1 MCRAAK
7 KGIPKSMISIRIDI
21 GKTISRYQNVISAI
35 QDKDKMLRSCAAG
48 VLPEMKTRIH
58 VKGLDSE
65 EKPIGTYSEGYMKVR
80 TGNFANSKKFT
91 KGKNK
96 GKLKDAGVKTKKRVL
111 TPFGKTGYAFTNIE
125 SEGIARPKY
134 NRSNDTKK
142 IYSLTR
148 QMENDFSVQAT
159 DKGYGL
165 GFNNP
170 YNAQKAEWVQ
180 EQDKK
185 TVYNTTEKERK
196 LAVDIAIGYIQKIT
210 GAQ

>member
-1 MCRAAK
+1 
-7 KGIPKSMISIRIDI
+7 MISIRIDI
-21 GKTISRYQNVISAI
+21 GKTISKYQNVISAI

-48 VLPEMKTRIH
+48 VLPVMKDRIH

-80 TGNFANSKKFT
+80 TGNFVNAKKFT

-96 GKLKDAGVKTKKRVL
+96 GKLKDAGVRTKKRVL

-125 SEGIARPKY
+125 AEGIARKKY
-134 NRSNDTKK
+134 NRSGDTKK
-142 IYSLTR
+142 IYSLER

-185 TVYNTTEKERK
+185 IVYKLSEKESK

-210 GAQ
+210 GA

>member
-1 MCRAAK
+1 
-7 KGIPKSMISIRIDI
+7 MISIRIDI
-21 GKTISRYQNVISAI
+21 GKTISKYQNVISAI

-48 VLPEMKTRIH
+48 VLPVMKDRIH
-58 VKGLDSE
+58 VKGLDSQ

-80 TGNFANSKKFT
+80 TGNFANARAKSTSKNIRKDQFENKFYSGAGFYT
-91 KGKNK
+91 RGKNAVYNIK
-96 GKLKDAGVKTKKRVL
+96 SRKAVKTKASLRK
-111 TPFGKTGYAFTNIE
+111 A
-125 SEGIARPKY
+125 Y

-159 DKGYGL
+159 DKGNGL

-196 LAVDIAIGYIQKIT
+196 LAVEIAVGYIKRIT
-210 GAQ
+210 GA